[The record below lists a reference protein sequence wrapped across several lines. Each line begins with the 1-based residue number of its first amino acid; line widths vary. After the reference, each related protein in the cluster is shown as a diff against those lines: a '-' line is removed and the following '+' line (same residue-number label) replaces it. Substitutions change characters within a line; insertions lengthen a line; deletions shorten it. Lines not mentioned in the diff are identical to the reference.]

1 MSVVE
6 PLFQLKRAC
15 VRRHIISH
23 TTYWLRVSPPPPRRH
38 TRPSL
43 SFIHSFI
50 RPFTIFL
57 AIFELRAW
65 PGQHQWSV
73 SQSGPSSVASYPP
86 GDTFFILPSIFFGRL
101 RAETLCPTPLPSP
114 NIIDYYPSG
123 GDPSHPPPSTL
134 RRSVVDLKSS
144 GAVRVRFFGTP
155 NSVNL
160 CILSSSSLWYIVEV
174 ALCYIKKN
182 FFAFRGRFTVCFWRI
197 SECAPVFIRPF
208 KKALRDNKISVG
220 GQCAISK
227 NWFGIVIVPFSVSMR
242 GV

>member
-1 MSVVE
+1 MCAAISFPTQHTDCE
-6 PLFQLKRAC
+6 SPL
-15 VRRHIISH
+15 
-23 TTYWLRVSPPPPRRH
+23 PRRAATLGH
-38 TRPSL
+38 RFH
-43 SFIHSFI
+43 SFIHSSARLLFSW
-50 RPFTIFL
+50 PYSS
-57 AIFELRAW
+57 FER
-65 PGQHQWSV
+65 GRDNTSDQSV
-73 SQSGPSSVASYPP
+73 SQVRRLPVTHLGIPFV
-86 GDTFFILPSIFFGRL
+86 ILPSIFFGRL

-227 NWFGIVIVPFSVSMR
+227 N
-242 GV
+242 